1 MSKKN
6 IKKNH
11 TNFINE
17 GRLIIKTGDG
27 REGLV

>member
-6 IKKNH
+6 IEKNH

-27 REGLV
+27 REGLI